1 MSVETV
7 LNIFQILVAING
19 FVLFETKKFYSLKYK
34 IGMAIAGITLIISSI
49 ASYNLI
55 AWYPLFVGYGLL
67 FVYKFLGLEP
77 STKEKELLK

>member
-1 MSVETV
+1 MSMETV

-55 AWYPLFVGYGLL
+55 AWYPLFIGYGLL
-67 FVYKFLGLEP
+67 FVYKFLGLEA
-77 STKEKELLK
+77 SIQER

>member
-1 MSVETV
+1 MSMEIV
-7 LNIFQILVAING
+7 LNIFQILVAISG
-19 FVLFETKKFYSLKYK
+19 FILFETKKYFSLKYK
-34 IGMAIAGITLIISSI
+34 VSMAIASLTLVIASI

-77 STKEKELLK
+77 SIQER